1 MSDSH
6 AVADLLRREIEEAW
20 EALDWA
26 DEGSEMS
33 LVERAEA
40 ATTAYFG
47 AEQSRKVM
55 ARALGKARDE
65 RDEARA
71 ALAALRGRGG
81 AE

>member
-1 MSDSH
+1 
-6 AVADLLRREIEEAW
+6 
-20 EALDWA
+20 
-26 DEGSEMS
+26 MS

-55 ARALGKARDE
+55 ARALGQARDE
-65 RDEARA
+65 RDEARS
-71 ALAALRGRGG
+71 ALAALRGCGG